1 MGLGEET
8 MSGTQHTRPAGRH
21 LAKDEGEGI
30 WFIGSFMRFKAT
42 TESTGGAFTLIDE
55 IAGPGRQSPPH
66 IHHSEDEA
74 FWIIEGEVTF
84 TCGDEVHVAGPGS
97 FVFLPRDI
105 QHNFRVTSEIPTRML
120 LWISPAGLEG
130 FFREMGE
137 PGSIDEVPAQSAPD
151 MQKLLALGTKYHCE
165 HPTLSA
171 RRS

>member
-1 MGLGEET
+1 MR
-8 MSGTQHTRPAGRH
+8 GTQDAKLVGRH

-42 TESTGGAFTLIDE
+42 ADSTGGAFTLIDE

-66 IHHSEDEA
+66 IHHAEDEA

-84 TCGDEVHVAGPGS
+84 ACGDQTHVAGPGS

-105 QHNFRVTSEIPTRML
+105 QHNFRVTSEIAARML

-130 FFREMGE
+130 FFKEMGE
-137 PGSIDEVPAQSAPD
+137 PGTIDQVPAQSAPD
-151 MQKLLALGTKYHCE
+151 IPKLLALGAKYQCE
-165 HPTLSA
+165 HPTL
-171 RRS
+171 RPQT

>member
-1 MGLGEET
+1 
-8 MSGTQHTRPAGRH
+8 MSGTQHTRLAGRY

-42 TESTGGAFTLIDE
+42 AESTGGAFTLIDE

-105 QHNFRVTSEIPTRML
+105 QHNFRVTSDIPARML

-130 FFREMGE
+130 YFREMGE

-151 MQKLLALGTKYHCE
+151 IRKLLALGTKYHCE

-171 RRS
+171 PPS

>member
-1 MGLGEET
+1 MERGEET
-8 MSGTQHTRPAGRH
+8 MSGTQHTRLASRH

-42 TESTGGAFTLIDE
+42 AESTGGAFTLIDE

-66 IHHSEDEA
+66 IHHSEDET

-105 QHNFRVTSEIPTRML
+105 QHNFRVTSDIPARML

-130 FFREMGE
+130 FFKEMGE
-137 PGSIDEVPAQSAPD
+137 PGSIDEAPAQSAPD
-151 MQKLLALGTKYHCE
+151 IQKLLALGTKYHCE

-171 RRS
+171 RPS